1 MPAEWEPWIV
11 YAIVVA
17 ALVVVTIIL
26 TALIALPLRYLA
38 RRNGWDPRLIGR
50 MRRPFR
56 VLLLTIGLLITVA
69 VLPLPEAW
77 QEFQEPISH
86 GLRIAIIASAA
97 WLLVGVVSF
106 FFARTL
112 DRYPLDVAD
121 NRMARRV
128 HTQVTI
134 LRRLASVLIVVLA
147 LGAILLTFEGV
158 QAIGASVFASAG
170 VLSVV
175 AGIAAQ
181 STLGNV
187 FAGLQIAFTDAIRVD
202 DVVVVE
208 GEWGRIEDITLTYVV
223 VKIWDQRRLVLP
235 STYFVNR
242 PFENWTRNGADIT
255 GTVELDLDWR
265 ISPAEMR
272 AHYEKYVDAHPLFDG
287 RARGLQITDAVGG
300 LVKAR
305 FLMTAEDSGK
315 LWDLR
320 CDVREAMVEW
330 VHATTLGVPRTR
342 VELLESGTQP

>member
-1 MPAEWEPWIV
+1 MPAEWDPWIV

-17 ALVVVTIIL
+17 GLILAAVVI
-26 TALIALPLRYLA
+26 TALIALPLRFLA
-38 RRNGWDPRLIGR
+38 RRNGWDHRLIGR

-56 VLLLTIGLLITVA
+56 VLLFAIGLLIAVA
-69 VLPLPEAW
+69 ILPLPEAW
-77 QEFQEPISH
+77 QDFQGVITH
-86 GLRIAIIASAA
+86 ALRIAVIAAAA
-97 WLLVGVVSF
+97 WLLMGVVSF

-121 NRMARRV
+121 NRAARRV

-134 LRRLASVLIVVLA
+134 MRRVVIVLIA
-147 LGAILLTFEGV
+147 LLGLGTILLTFDGV
-158 QAIGASVFASAG
+158 QAVGASLFASAG

-181 STLGNV
+181 STIGNV
-187 FAGLQIAFTDAIRVD
+187 FAGLQIAFTDAVRVD

-235 STYFVNR
+235 STYFVNQ

-272 AHYEKYVDAHPLFDG
+272 AHYEQYVDAHELFDG

-300 LVKAR
+300 MVKAR
-305 FLMTAEDSGK
+305 FLMTAADSGR

-320 CDVREAMVEW
+320 CAVREEMVEW
-330 VHATTLGVPRTR
+330 VHRTTLGVPRTR
-342 VELLESGTQP
+342 VELVEAAGEG